1 MKAFLRKFNDLPIF
15 DPGLWPRRELT
26 ARLAGISI
34 CTAFVIHRVFRF
46 GRYTGAAP
54 PFLEHMAGAIRGEQ
68 SLSGIHLGPGDRHWI
83 MWFLV
88 WVIETGIFTGYIL
101 AFMSRR
107 EAKSV
112 AKGFMEVVF
121 PVVIAALPIVIT
133 VTPMNFRDVWPP
145 FLQYMAGYLSS
156 AGFKDT
162 GAFSAVSGW
171 EPAFFVFL
179 AIILFGG
186 MINLVGLFTLRR
198 AFTIM
203 SEARM
208 LIRRG
213 IFSVIRHP
221 LYAGHFVMFFG
232 YLLFHLYWYTCIL
245 YVVFLAGQYLRARIE
260 EAKLLSVFP
269 EYAGYME
276 SAGMFFPRL
285 RGKRK

>member
-1 MKAFLRKFNDLPIF
+1 MKAIFKTLNNLPIF
-15 DPGLWPRRELT
+15 DPGRWPHRELV

-34 CTAFVIHRVFRF
+34 CVAFVVHRIFRF
-46 GRYTGAAP
+46 DRYTGGTP
-54 PFLEHMAGAIRGEQ
+54 PFLEHLAGALSGER
-68 SLSGIHLGPGDRHWI
+68 SLSGINLLSSDRHWI
-83 MWFLV
+83 MWFSV
-88 WVIETGIFTGYIL
+88 WVIETGIFMGYIL

-121 PVVIAALPIVIT
+121 PVLVAALPIVIT
-133 VTPMNFRDVWPP
+133 LTPMNFRDVWLPL
-145 FLQYMAGYLSS
+145 LQRPAGHQAS
-156 AGFKDT
+156 A
-162 GAFSAVSGW
+162 ASVWGW

-186 MINLVGLFTLRR
+186 MVNLIGLFTLRR

-208 LIRRG
+208 HIRQG
-213 IFSVIRHP
+213 IFKFLRHP

-232 YLLFHLYWYTCIL
+232 YLMFHLYWYTCIL
-245 YVVFLAGQYLRARIE
+245 YILFLAGQYQRARIE

-276 SAGMFFPRL
+276 ATGMFFPRL
-285 RGKRK
+285 QGKGNRAA